1 MRESLE
7 LGPTP
12 CDEEC
17 AQVGK
22 DDYFTKARP
31 ECRRYIELLNKKF
44 GKPPGEAYFYV
55 KSNPHDFGSYLEVAI
70 KFDPNNRD
78 EAAFAYHV
86 ESNLPATWTDDAE
99 VPLDMATFDE

>member
-12 CDEEC
+12 CDEAC
-17 AQVGK
+17 VQVGT
-22 DDYFTKARP
+22 DDYFAKARP
-31 ECRRYIELLNKKF
+31 ECRRYIDLLTKKF

-70 KFDPNNRD
+70 KFNINSR
-78 EAAFAYHV
+78 EEMAFAYHV
-86 ESNLPATWTDDAE
+86 ENNLPAKWSDDAE
-99 VPLDMATFDE
+99 VPMTIATFDE